1 MLESVWFYENAF
13 QTRRPRM
20 ADRNESDNWKEI
32 FRELQKTQG
41 LPFSVLLPAEK
52 IDRLLAGVNVE
63 FRDRIY
69 TPAVTL
75 WMFLSQVLS
84 SDHSCREAVARLLAW
99 RAAGGLS
106 ACSPKT

>member
-1 MLESVWFYENAF
+1 
-13 QTRRPRM
+13 M
-20 ADRNESDNWKEI
+20 ADRNEFEKCKRI

-52 IDRLLAGVNVE
+52 VVRLLTEVNVE

-69 TPAVTL
+69 SPAVTL

-84 SDHSCREAVARLLAW
+84 SDHSCRDTVARLLSW
-99 RAAGGLS
+99 RAASGLP
-106 ACSPKT
+106 ACSVI